1 MFFPSV
7 RNGKEAGQTGK
18 GNKIMYF
25 KLMQKNKNLISS
37 KAINLILWGKEI
49 WDLCS
54 QREQQQQKS
63 LKQENFWSTPAVM
76 SLLGKRTIIE
86 NTY

>member
-1 MFFPSV
+1 MDSNESNDMFFPSV

-37 KAINLILWGKEI
+37 KAINLIL
-49 WDLCS
+49 
-54 QREQQQQKS
+54 
-63 LKQENFWSTPAVM
+63 
-76 SLLGKRTIIE
+76 
-86 NTY
+86 